1 MAVSFASNV
10 LVTAADMAANFNS
23 DSVFLAKKD
32 GYAVHAIF
40 TGSPLGSFYIAVSID
55 GVNFTVLTDS
65 TNAIAAAGD
74 ILICVEAEPLKT
86 SAVTLYGYKP
96 NCKKSPAL
104 NTKSL
109 EDTEGKLPT
118 VIVVELAA
126 GTEARVKAFAWTVVK
141 LPW

>member
-74 ILICVEAEPLKT
+74 ILIEVTTSKYLCFRAYYTKT
-86 SAVTLYGYKP
+86 SGTGSMDIYF
-96 NCKKSPAL
+96 S
-104 NTKSL
+104 TK
-109 EDTEGKLPT
+109 D
-118 VIVVELAA
+118 AN
-126 GTEARVKAFAWTVVK
+126 
-141 LPW
+141 